1 MPGNAAIVRRGYEA
15 FNRGDLT
22 TLAELF
28 GDNVSWHTPGWSPLA
43 GYVVGR
49 LLLHRLRV
57 RERPDRGRPRAL
69 L

>member
-22 TLAELF
+22 TLPELF

-43 GYVVGR
+43 ATSSDGR
-49 LLLHRLRV
+49 HVQGRSEARA
-57 RERPDRGRPRAL
+57 RG
-69 L
+69 